1 MRAERYCSS
10 GSVDPKDR
18 GAHDRG
24 RHTEKT
30 IIYMRLSTAASWVSH
45 GRPLCTSGA
54 AREHP
59 GRLARGGGLQ
69 RPGGL
74 RVRRGLVWGHGS
86 EGVGGRMPGTGL
98 EMRHAPCAL
107 VPRPSPNHGTHANP
121 CVKRITHSMS
131 PTLESTPPTIA
142 LALAAATRGGTQSSD
157 TRCALPPH

>member
-1 MRAERYCSS
+1 MDVLYA
-10 GSVDPKDR
+10 
-18 GAHDRG
+18 
-24 RHTEKT
+24 
-30 IIYMRLSTAASWVSH
+30 
-45 GRPLCTSGA
+45 
-54 AREHP
+54 HP
-59 GRLARGGGLQ
+59 GRLGSTRGDSRAEVGSSVQ
-69 RPGGL
+69 VDS
-74 RVRRGLVWGHGS
+74 VRCGLVWGHGS